1 MSKRATAERETADR
15 IHSAAIHV
23 LRRARRDDAASG
35 IGPARL
41 SALSVLVFAGAR
53 TLRELAD
60 AEQVTAPTMSAL
72 VSGLERDGLA
82 RRRRHRDDARA
93 LRIEATAK
101 GRRLLERARQ
111 RRIDNLAE
119 LFEPLSAEDLE
130 TVRKAAEI
138 LGDATARPPTPATR

>member
-1 MSKRATAERETADR
+1 MPRHATNERETADR

-23 LRRARRDDAASG
+23 LRHARRDDAASG
-35 IGPARL
+35 VGPARL
-41 SALSVLVFAGAR
+41 SALSVLVFGGAR

-60 AEQVTAPTMSAL
+60 AEQVTAPTMSAI
-72 VSGLERDGLA
+72 VTGLERDGLA
-82 RRRRHRDDARA
+82 RRRPHREDARA

-111 RRIDNLAE
+111 RRIDNLGE
-119 LFEPLSAEDLE
+119 LFAALSAGDLE

-138 LGDATARPPTPATR
+138 LEAAVRR

>member
-1 MSKRATAERETADR
+1 MSNRATNGRNAADR

-35 IGPARL
+35 VGPARL
-41 SALSVLVFAGAR
+41 SALSVLVFGGAR

-60 AEQVTAPTMSAL
+60 AEHVTSPTMSAI
-72 VSGLERDGLA
+72 VTGLAREGLA
-82 RRRRHRDDARA
+82 RRRPHPDDARA
-93 LRIEATAK
+93 LCIEATTK

-119 LFEPLSAEDLE
+119 LFEPLSAGDLE
-130 TVRKAAEI
+130 TVRRAAEI
-138 LGDATARPPTPATR
+138 LEAATARPSIPATR